1 MPEGEK
7 YTVVGGRGVIVREA
21 PAMDSYVVGEL
32 RKGTTV
38 WIDGGRA
45 IDGGAYRAHMV
56 APLEGYV
63 TLKATLLER
72 CPEAPA
78 VAQGRQR
85 AAAAEAAQ
93 KRAAAAA
100 ERAAAERAAERAA
113 AKLAKERE
121 RAALLEAA
129 AAPPAAAP
137 KRRPAEAEPVAVPP
151 LTAAAEAAFVAVFSR
166 YRRDV
171 LEAGDLDASRAC
183 DVLTRRFKA
192 SYARHLFETPA
203 SPEDAACEALDEMDA
218 FVEDR
223 RERRLARRRAARD
236 AADAEQRR
244 RSDGREAA
252 AREKRAAED
261 ERRRT
266 LLSLRDDRD
275 DRKVKRQV
283 KKGPLSAPGAAD
295 AVLAAER
302 ERQDEL
308 RKRAARLARKPRR
321 REEEGKDDGRSIL
334 QPAWVDE
341 RL

>member
-100 ERAAAERAAERAA
+100 PST
-113 AKLAKERE
+113 
-121 RAALLEAA
+121 
-129 AAPPAAAP
+129 PP
-137 KRRPAEAEPVAVPP
+137 K
-151 LTAAAEAAFVAVFSR
+151 
-166 YRRDV
+166 
-171 LEAGDLDASRAC
+171 
-183 DVLTRRFKA
+183 
-192 SYARHLFETPA
+192 
-203 SPEDAACEALDEMDA
+203 
-218 FVEDR
+218 
-223 RERRLARRRAARD
+223 
-236 AADAEQRR
+236 
-244 RSDGREAA
+244 
-252 AREKRAAED
+252 
-261 ERRRT
+261 
-266 LLSLRDDRD
+266 LSLVD
-275 DRKVKRQV
+275 
-283 KKGPLSAPGAAD
+283 GPPPHSECVTPQLYL
-295 AVLAAER
+295 V
-302 ERQDEL
+302 
-308 RKRAARLARKPRR
+308 
-321 REEEGKDDGRSIL
+321 
-334 QPAWVDE
+334 
-341 RL
+341 